1 MLNQAGAVMAKVI
14 RVLIVDDHA
23 VVRSGL
29 AKILGAESDI
39 AIVGEAK
46 DGFDA
51 IEKAMELKPDVI
63 LMDIFMPRCSG
74 LQATVA
80 IRQKLADAR
89 VLILTVSEQEDD
101 LFQALRFGA
110 QGYLLKSATITEV
123 ADGVRMIASGEA
135 MLSPHI
141 ISRLV
146 AELRE
151 KVNEPALSN
160 REAEVLQLLG
170 EGLSN
175 TEIANRLF
183 IGESTVR
190 TYLHRILDK
199 LQLKNRSEA
208 VAYAIRHHLTTNPF

>member
-1 MLNQAGAVMAKVI
+1 MTEAI
-14 RVLIVDDHA
+14 RVLIADDHA
-23 VVRSGL
+23 VVRAGL

-39 AIVGEAK
+39 TIVGEAK
-46 DGFDA
+46 DGLEA
-51 IEKAMELKPDVI
+51 IEKALELKPDVI

-74 LQATVA
+74 LEATVA

-89 VLILTVSEQEDD
+89 LLILTVSEREED

-123 ADGVRMIASGEA
+123 ADAVRMIAAGEA

-141 ISRLV
+141 ITRLV

-151 KVNEPALSN
+151 KADEPALST

-199 LQLKNRSEA
+199 LHLKNRAGA
-208 VAYAIRHHLTTNPF
+208 VAYATRHHLITNSF